1 MAKVE
6 ITEWS
11 ELAIVEKLL
20 CDYTQK
26 TSERKDPRVPT
37 GKKLLER
44 VRAALSEATKEL

>member
-26 TSERKDPRVPT
+26 TSEWKDPRVPT
-37 GKKLLER
+37 GRKLLER
-44 VRAALSEATKEL
+44 VRTALLEATEEL

>member
-6 ITEWS
+6 ITEWI

-37 GKKLLER
+37 AKKLLER
-44 VRAALSEATKEL
+44 VRAALLEATKEL